1 MEKHG
6 IKSVGVEVGMQA
18 KRKGPFPGG
27 KRVGSWAK
35 VKESKKENKRE
46 KVNKRPSKSK
56 TELHLMRGDYLAC
69 MNEHKTPL

>member
-27 KRVGSWAK
+27 KRVGSWEK
-35 VKESKKENKRE
+35 KGKEKESHLGKDDVATLRMGKEY
-46 KVNKRPSKSK
+46 
-56 TELHLMRGDYLAC
+56 T
-69 MNEHKTPL
+69 